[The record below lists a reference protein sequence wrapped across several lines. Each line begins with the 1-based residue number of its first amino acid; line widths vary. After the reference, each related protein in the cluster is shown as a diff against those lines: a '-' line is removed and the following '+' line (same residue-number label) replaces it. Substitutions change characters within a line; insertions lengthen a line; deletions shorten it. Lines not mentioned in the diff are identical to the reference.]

1 MKIFLSSISV
11 LLTAQVVLGAES
23 PNFQTSSANSH
34 CFKSREIMYPLE
46 ETFDALKQTL
56 MQSNLN
62 IATVTKSD
70 GVLTA
75 KGNQY
80 NANEDTISGI
90 TLTIDFKE
98 REKEKTSVKVIAS
111 YETIAKKSDTGQIG
125 GGGITLPIPVPFTGK
140 YTLVGQGNIHDSNW
154 YRGFFNSLEKI
165 LFENHMKY
173 SHIKKVQ
180 EPILVK
186 VIEEPK
192 VTSPVVVPVATPVQE
207 TLVTPKEEQKVV
219 EPEPKIAQEVK
230 TAEEPKKVEEV
241 KAEEAKPVEIKVETI
256 TETKK
261 VEDIIQ
267 PVINTQN

>member
-1 MKIFLSSISV
+1 MYSI
-11 LLTAQVVLGAES
+11 
-23 PNFQTSSANSH
+23 
-34 CFKSREIMYPLE
+34 E

-62 IATVTKSD
+62 IVTVTKND

-80 NANEDTISGI
+80 NADEDTIIGV
-90 TLTIDFKE
+90 TLTIDFKA

-125 GGGITLPIPVPFTGK
+125 GAGITLPIPVPFTGK
-140 YTLVGQGNIHDSNW
+140 YTLVGQGNINDSTW

-173 SHIKKVQ
+173 SHIKKVE

-186 VIEEPK
+186 IVEEPK
-192 VTSPVVVPVATPVQE
+192 VVVPPIVAPVVVPVPLE
-207 TLVTPKEEQKVV
+207 TVATPKEEMKAID
-219 EPEPKIAQEVK
+219 EPKKEEIKAI
-230 TAEEPKKVEEV
+230 EEPKKVEEV
-241 KAEEAKPVEIKVETI
+241 KTEEVKTEEVKPAEPVIETPKTETIKETKVEEI
-256 TETKK
+256 T
-261 VEDIIQ
+261 Q
-267 PVINTQN
+267 PAPNTQN

>member
-1 MKIFLSSISV
+1 MKIFLSSIG
-11 LLTAQVVLGAES
+11 LLLITQVALNAES
-23 PNFQTSSANSH
+23 PKFQTSSGNSH
-34 CFKSREIMYPLE
+34 CFKSREMMYPLE

-62 IATVTKSD
+62 IVTVTKND

-80 NANEDTISGI
+80 NSGEDTIIGV

-125 GGGITLPIPVPFTGK
+125 GAGITLPIPVPFTGK
-140 YTLVGQGNIHDSNW
+140 YTLVGQGNISDSTW
-154 YRGFFNSLEKI
+154 YRGFFNSLEKV

-173 SHIKKVQ
+173 SHIKKVE

-186 VIEEPK
+186 IVEEPK
-192 VTSPVVVPVATPVQE
+192 VVPPVVAPVVIPAPSEAVA
-207 TLVTPKEEQKVV
+207 TPKEETKA
-219 EPEPKIAQEVK
+219 I
-230 TAEEPKKVEEV
+230 EEPKKVEEV
-241 KAEEAKPVEIKVETI
+241 KTEEVKPAEPVVETPKTETI
-256 TETKK
+256 TETK
-261 VEDIIQ
+261 VEEITQ
-267 PVINTQN
+267 PATNTQN